1 MGVVGAIVPWN
12 YPLLLLSWKL
22 APALAASN
30 ASGQA
35 VGADAALDARAGGM
49 LHHLP
54 PGVPNLLAGA
64 GDGRIDCVAFTGSV
78 DTGKRIAATCAERVA
93 RTGSARPSTRAT
105 CGRWSGAC
113 TRSRPGPFVQRSAD
127 RQRRRPFGGYS
138 SRGSGVSSARRD
150 SRPSRRPSTC
160 TSSRASRPSPGGTRT
175 PRERRSLRS
184 ELRACPRRAEGG
196 RGARVERSGER
207 GLSRTA
213 ATASAAS

>member
-1 MGVVGAIVPWN
+1 MIPSIESTQLSLVLKQPMGVVGAIVPWN

-127 RQRRRPFGGYS
+127 RQRRRPLRRLQQSGLGRELGEEGLEAFQETKHVHIES
-138 SRGSGVSSARRD
+138 SLA
-150 SRPSRRPSTC
+150 PKPWWYPY
-160 TSSRASRPSPGGTRT
+160 APGA
-175 PRERRSLRS
+175 PVPPE
-184 ELRACPRRAEGG
+184 
-196 RGARVERSGER
+196 
-207 GLSRTA
+207 
-213 ATASAAS
+213 